1 MPNKQK
7 SSSST
12 QKPAGRGGK
21 PSPVSVRPTKETES
35 VSEET
40 LRKEESPRESSIERE
55 LHPERKR

>member
-1 MPNKQK
+1 MSNKEK

-12 QKPAGRGGK
+12 HKPAGQAGK
-21 PSPVSVRPTKETES
+21 PSPAKVPPAKETES

-55 LHPERKR
+55 IHPERKP